1 MRPTTHRALLAAALS
16 LVLPGLGQLY
26 NGQLLKGLLVFFTA
40 FLVVPYIYGIIDAYL
55 VARRQMLP
63 VAEIQRLLPAP
74 PAAPPRPRSLEVQLV
89 QAAQEHGGTLSV
101 TEGVAATGRSFKEVE
116 DKLDE
121 MARAGYVD
129 IGNRPDSGIVIY
141 RFTDLAA

>member
-26 NGQLLKGLLVFFTA
+26 NGQLVKGLLVFFTA

-55 VARRQMLP
+55 VARRPMLP
-63 VAEIQRLLPAP
+63 ASEVQHLLPAP
-74 PAAPPRPRSLEVQLV
+74 RPAPKPRSLEVQLV
-89 QAAQEHGGTLSV
+89 QAAQDRGGTLSV

-116 DKLDE
+116 GKLDE
-121 MARAGYVD
+121 MARAGHVD
-129 IGNRPDSGIVIY
+129 IGNRPDSGVVIY
-141 RFTDLAA
+141 RFADLAT